1 MSIAELPNEPFRSS
15 KVPLVDAIKM
25 WQLSTANGKHFK
37 DLKVEDIFHHSWH
50 FYKDFY
56 FSDQSGRVYCS
67 PPSIYCGQINGQWCR
82 RRRHLRKRLKIK
94 VFHMGSDCVRLR
106 ERDALIDFFISRL
119 RKLTKQEILQE
130 KWITQIS
137 QILIVAL
144 YLSPIPFLISP
155 NFLEHATGTGRQS
168 IGIYL
173 RHSFFSQILLELN
186 L

>member
-25 WQLSTANGKHFK
+25 WQLSTADGKHFK

-56 FSDQSGRVYCS
+56 FSAQSGRVYCS

-106 ERDALIDFFISRL
+106 ERCSNRFLHLPF
-119 RKLTKQEILQE
+119 E
-130 KWITQIS
+130 KVDKTRNF
-137 QILIVAL
+137 AREMNN
-144 YLSPIPFLISP
+144 P
-155 NFLEHATGTGRQS
+155 NFTNLDCSSLPITNS
-168 IGIYL
+168 I
-173 RHSFFSQILLELN
+173 FN
-186 L
+186 